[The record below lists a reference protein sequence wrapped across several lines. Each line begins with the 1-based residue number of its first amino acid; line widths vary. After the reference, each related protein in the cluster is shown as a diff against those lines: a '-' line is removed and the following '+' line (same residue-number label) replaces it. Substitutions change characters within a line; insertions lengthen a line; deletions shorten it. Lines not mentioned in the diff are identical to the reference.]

1 MRGGLVRRIMA
12 ASRRPTG
19 VTALTRRELLAR
31 LAQRN
36 DRRIVL
42 LVLDGIGDLR
52 TADQPRTALEEAR
65 TPNLDRLAARSALG
79 RLTPAGTGVTP
90 GSGPGHL
97 ALFGYEPTS
106 PDADIGRG
114 VLEALG
120 LGLDFPPDVVVARGN
135 FATVDRDGL
144 LLDRRAGRIPTAEG
158 ERICA
163 LLARRLDA
171 AGGVLGDGVH
181 VEVHPGEAYRFVL
194 LFRAVEGT
202 PPLDPGLLDT
212 DPQRLGVP
220 PLALVASRAVSASA
234 QEERFGAPQPAP
246 EAARADSRAGSQSG
260 TSGTGSTRPALKA
273 ATVSGAV
280 GAGEAP
286 AIHPALQRN
295 ADRIRDRI
303 HRELAVRAADHEGEA
318 ARETVRR
325 LAPAVEALQRELR
338 AEERANTFLLRGFSS
353 LPALPGVGE
362 LYGLRA
368 AALAGYPLYRGVAKV
383 CGMDV
388 VDCGKPFEQVLD
400 RLEERWRDFDYF
412 FLHVKGTDMAGED
425 GDLAAK
431 VAVIEEVD
439 RLLPRLLA
447 LQPDV
452 LAITGDHSTPAPMKA
467 HSWHPAPLLLWSA
480 TCFADD
486 CSRFTEVE
494 AIRGAVG
501 TIPSSELM
509 GLLLANAGKLA
520 KFGA

>member
-1 MRGGLVRRIMA
+1 MA
-12 ASRRPTG
+12 
-19 VTALTRRELLAR
+19 LLAR

-42 LVLDGIGDLR
+42 LVLDGVGDLR

-65 TPNLDRLAARSALG
+65 TPNLDGLASRSALG
-79 RLTPAGTGVTP
+79 RLVPAGTGVTP

-97 ALFGYEPTS
+97 ALFGYEPSS

-120 LGLDFPPDVVVARGN
+120 LGLDFPPDAVVARGN

-144 LLDRRAGRIPTAEG
+144 LLDRRAGRIPSAEG

-163 LLARRLDA
+163 LLARRIEAD
-171 AGGVLGDGVH
+171 GGVLGDGVR

-202 PPLDPGLLDT
+202 PPLDAGLLDT

-220 PLALVASRAVSASA
+220 PLALMAAVAS
-234 QEERFGAPQPAP
+234 
-246 EAARADSRAGSQSG
+246 SG
-260 TSGTGSTRPALKA
+260 DGTG
-273 ATVSGAV
+273 
-280 GAGEAP
+280 
-286 AIHPALQRN
+286 
-295 ADRIRDRI
+295 DRD
-303 HRELAVRAADHEGEA
+303 AEA
-318 ARETVRR
+318 ARETARETARR
-325 LAPAVEALQRELR
+325 IAPAVEALQRELH

-362 LYGLRA
+362 LYRLRA

-425 GDLAAK
+425 GDPAAK

-439 RLLPRLLA
+439 ALLPRLLE
-447 LQPDV
+447 LEPDV

-467 HSWHPAPLLLWSA
+467 HSWHPVPLLVSSEL
-480 TCFADD
+480 CFVDD
-486 CSRFTEVE
+486 CERFTEAE
-494 AIRGAVG
+494 AIRGAMG

>member
-1 MRGGLVRRIMA
+1 M
-12 ASRRPTG
+12 
-19 VTALTRRELLAR
+19 TRQDLLAR

-79 RLTPAGTGVTP
+79 RLVPAGTGVTP

-97 ALFGYEPTS
+97 SLFGYEPTS

-135 FATVDRDGL
+135 FATVDEAGL

-163 LLARRLDA
+163 LLARRIEA
-171 AGGVLGDGVH
+171 AGGVLSDGVR

-194 LFRAVEGT
+194 LFRAAEGT
-202 PPLDPGLLDT
+202 PALDPGLRDT

-220 PLALVASRAVSASA
+220 PLPL
-234 QEERFGAPQPAP
+234 
-246 EAARADSRAGSQSG
+246 EAAAAAAGDGGAAGHAD
-260 TSGTGSTRPALKA
+260 
-273 ATVSGAV
+273 
-280 GAGEAP
+280 
-286 AIHPALQRN
+286 
-295 ADRIRDRI
+295 
-303 HRELAVRAADHEGEA
+303 A

-325 LAPAVEALQRELR
+325 IAPAVEALQRELR

-362 LYGLRA
+362 LYRLRA
-368 AALAGYPLYRGVAKV
+368 AALAGYPLYRGVAKA

-388 VDCGKPFEQVLD
+388 VDCGKPFGQVLG
-400 RLEERWRDFDYF
+400 RLEERWSDFDYF
-412 FLHVKGTDMAGED
+412 FLHVKGTDMAGEE

-431 VAVIEEVD
+431 VRAIEEVD
-439 RLLPRLLA
+439 ALLPRLLE
-447 LQPDV
+447 LEPGV

-467 HSWHPAPLLLWSA
+467 HSWHPVPLLLSSA
-480 TCFADD
+480 MCFVDD
-486 CSRFTEVE
+486 CERFTEAE
-494 AIRGAVG
+494 AVRGAVG

>member
-1 MRGGLVRRIMA
+1 MTRQEI
-12 ASRRPTG
+12 
-19 VTALTRRELLAR
+19 LTR

-42 LVLDGIGDLR
+42 LVLDGVGDLR
-52 TADQPRTALEEAR
+52 TAAQPRTALEEAR

-79 RLTPAGTGVTP
+79 RLAPAGTGITP

-106 PDADIGRG
+106 PEADIGRG

-120 LGLDFPPDVVVARGN
+120 LGLDFPPEVVTARGN
-135 FATVDRDGL
+135 FATVDEGGL

-163 LLARRLDA
+163 LLARRIDA
-171 AGGVLGDGVH
+171 AGGVLGDGVR

-194 LFRAVEGT
+194 LFRAAPGT

-212 DPQRLGVP
+212 DPQQLGVP
-220 PLALVASRAVSASA
+220 PLPL
-234 QEERFGAPQPAP
+234 
-246 EAARADSRAGSQSG
+246 EAAAGSG
-260 TSGTGSTRPALKA
+260 
-273 ATVSGAV
+273 GA
-280 GAGEAP
+280 
-286 AIHPALQRN
+286 
-295 ADRIRDRI
+295 
-303 HRELAVRAADHEGEA
+303 GEA
-318 ARETVRR
+318 ARETARR
-325 LAPAVEALQRELR
+325 IAPAVEALQRELR
-338 AEERANTFLLRGFSS
+338 AEERANTFLLRGFSK

-362 LYGLRA
+362 LYRLRA

-383 CGMDV
+383 CGMEV
-388 VDCGKPFEQVLD
+388 IGCGKPFERVLD
-400 RLEERWRDFDYF
+400 RLEELWCDFDFF

-431 VAVIEEVD
+431 AEVIETVD
-439 RLLPRLLA
+439 GLLPRLLD
-447 LQPDV
+447 LGPDV

-467 HSWHPAPLLLWSA
+467 HSWHPVPLLVWSER
-480 TCFADD
+480 CFVDD
-486 CSRFTEVE
+486 CTRFSEVE

-501 TIPSSELM
+501 TIPASELM

>member
-1 MRGGLVRRIMA
+1 MTRMA
-12 ASRRPTG
+12 
-19 VTALTRRELLAR
+19 LLAR

-65 TPNLDRLAARSALG
+65 TPNLDGLAARSALG
-79 RLTPAGTGVTP
+79 RLVPAGTGVTP

-120 LGLDFPPDVVVARGN
+120 LGLDFPPDAVVARGN
-135 FATVDRDGL
+135 FATVDGGGL

-163 LLARRLDA
+163 LLARRIEA
-171 AGGVLGDGVH
+171 AGSVLGDGVR

-194 LFRAVEGT
+194 LFRAAEGT

-220 PLALVASRAVSASA
+220 PLAL
-234 QEERFGAPQPAP
+234 
-246 EAARADSRAGSQSG
+246 EAA
-260 TSGTGSTRPALKA
+260 TGS
-273 ATVSGAV
+273 SGNGGD
-280 GAGEAP
+280 GAGE
-286 AIHPALQRN
+286 
-295 ADRIRDRI
+295 RD
-303 HRELAVRAADHEGEA
+303 AEA
-318 ARETVRR
+318 ARETARR
-325 LAPAVEALQRELR
+325 IATAVEALQRELR

-362 LYGLRA
+362 LYSLRA
-368 AALAGYPLYRGVAKV
+368 AALAGYPPYRGVAKV

-425 GDLAAK
+425 GDPAAK

-439 RLLPRLLA
+439 ALLPRLLE
-447 LQPDV
+447 LEPDV

-467 HSWHPAPLLLWSA
+467 HSWHPVPLLLSSEL
-480 TCFADD
+480 CFVDD
-486 CSRFTEVE
+486 CERFTEVE

>member
-1 MRGGLVRRIMA
+1 MA
-12 ASRRPTG
+12 
-19 VTALTRRELLAR
+19 LLAR

-52 TADQPRTALEEAR
+52 TADQLRTALEEAR

-79 RLTPAGTGVTP
+79 RLVPVGTGVVP

-106 PDADIGRG
+106 SDADIGRG

-163 LLARRLDA
+163 LLAGWIEA
-171 AGGVLGDGVH
+171 AGGVLGDGVQ

-220 PLALVASRAVSASA
+220 PLALVAATRSS
-234 QEERFGAPQPAP
+234 G
-246 EAARADSRAGSQSG
+246 DDGAGSD
-260 TSGTGSTRPALKA
+260 
-273 ATVSGAV
+273 
-280 GAGEAP
+280 GAGGAG
-286 AIHPALQRN
+286 AGGDG
-295 ADRIRDRI
+295 ADGRD
-303 HRELAVRAADHEGEA
+303 AEA
-318 ARETVRR
+318 ARETARR
-325 LAPAVEALQRELR
+325 IAPAVEALQRELR
-338 AEERANTFLLRGFSS
+338 AEERANAFLLRGFSS

-362 LYGLRA
+362 LYRLRA

-388 VDCGKPFEQVLD
+388 VDCGKPFEKVLD

-412 FLHVKGTDMAGED
+412 FLHVKGADMAGEE

-439 RLLPRLLA
+439 ALLPRLLA
-447 LQPDV
+447 LEPDV

-467 HSWHPAPLLLWSA
+467 HSWHPVPLLVSSEL
-480 TCFADD
+480 CFVDD
-486 CSRFTEVE
+486 CERFTEAE

>member
-1 MRGGLVRRIMA
+1 MHTSSGGRI
-12 ASRRPTG
+12 
-19 VTALTRRELLAR
+19 ALLSR

-42 LVLDGIGDLR
+42 LVLDGIGDVR

-79 RLTPAGTGVTP
+79 RLVPAGTGITP

-120 LGLDFPPDVVVARGN
+120 LGLEVPADTVVARGN
-135 FATVDRDGL
+135 FATVDEAGR

-158 ERICA
+158 KRICA
-163 LLARRLDA
+163 LLARRIEAD
-171 AGGVLGDGVH
+171 GGVLGDGVQ

-202 PPLDPGLLDT
+202 PPLDAGLLDT

-220 PLALVASRAVSASA
+220 PLPV
-234 QEERFGAPQPAP
+234 
-246 EAARADSRAGSQSG
+246 RADAAGAGSER
-260 TSGTGSTRPALKA
+260 TAERLTPVVA
-273 ATVSGAV
+273 
-280 GAGEAP
+280 
-286 AIHPALQRN
+286 ALQ
-295 ADRIRDRI
+295 A
-303 HRELAVRAADHEGEA
+303 
-318 ARETVRR
+318 
-325 LAPAVEALQRELR
+325 ELR
-338 AEERANTFLLRGFSS
+338 GEEKANAFLLRGFSR

-362 LYGLRA
+362 LYRLRA
-368 AALAGYPLYRGVAKV
+368 AALAGYPIYRGVAKV

-388 VDCGKPFEQVLD
+388 VDCGKPFEQILD
-400 RLEERWRDFDYF
+400 RLEERWRDFDYV

-431 VAVIEEVD
+431 VRVIEEVD
-439 RLLPRLLA
+439 ALLPRLLDLA
-447 LQPDV
+447 PDV

-467 HSWHPAPLLLWSA
+467 HSWHPVPLLVWSEL
-480 TCFADD
+480 CFVDD
-486 CSRFTEVE
+486 CERFTEAE
-494 AIRGAVG
+494 AVRGAVG

>member
-1 MRGGLVRRIMA
+1 MA
-12 ASRRPTG
+12 
-19 VTALTRRELLAR
+19 LLAR

-52 TADQPRTALEEAR
+52 TAEQPRTALEEAR
-65 TPNLDRLAARSALG
+65 TANLDRLAARSALG
-79 RLTPAGTGVTP
+79 RLVPAGTGVTP

-120 LGLDFPPDVVVARGN
+120 LGLDFPPDVVVARCN
-135 FATVDRDGL
+135 FATVDEAGQ
-144 LLDRRAGRIPTAEG
+144 LLDRRAGRIPTEEG

-163 LLARRLDA
+163 LLAQRIEA
-171 AGGVLGDGVH
+171 AGGVLGDDVR

-194 LFRAVEGT
+194 LFRAAEGT
-202 PPLDPGLLDT
+202 PPLDPGLRDT

-220 PLALVASRAVSASA
+220 PLGL
-234 QEERFGAPQPAP
+234 
-246 EAARADSRAGSQSG
+246 EAAIA
-260 TSGTGSTRPALKA
+260 
-273 ATVSGAV
+273 SGAD
-280 GAGEAP
+280 GGDA
-286 AIHPALQRN
+286 
-295 ADRIRDRI
+295 
-303 HRELAVRAADHEGEA
+303 EA

-325 LAPAVEALQRELR
+325 IAPAVEALQEELR

-362 LYGLRA
+362 LYRLRA
-368 AALAGYPLYRGVAKV
+368 AALAGYPLYRGVAKA

-388 VDCGKPFEQVLD
+388 VDCGKPFGQVLD
-400 RLEERWRDFDYF
+400 RLEERWSDFDYF
-412 FLHVKGTDMAGED
+412 FLHVKGADMAGED

-431 VAVIEEVD
+431 VRVIEEVD
-439 RLLPRLLA
+439 ALLPRLLE
-447 LQPDV
+447 LEPDV

-467 HSWHPAPLLLWSA
+467 HSWHPVPLLLWSE
-480 TCFADD
+480 TCFVDG

-494 AIRGAVG
+494 ASRGAIG
-501 TIPSSELM
+501 TIPSSDLM
-509 GLLLANAGKLA
+509 GLLLANAGKLG